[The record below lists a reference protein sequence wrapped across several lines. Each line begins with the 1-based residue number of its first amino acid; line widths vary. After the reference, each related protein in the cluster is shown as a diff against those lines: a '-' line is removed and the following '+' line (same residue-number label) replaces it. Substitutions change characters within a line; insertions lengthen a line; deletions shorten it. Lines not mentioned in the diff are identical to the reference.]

1 MQVIGAVVSGHAQIY
16 TAIILDIGE
25 YQMITIESGGKA
37 ETRSEAKKVFKP
49 QLEKRTLSDDELRA
63 QRELVVKIIFNK
75 SASTSK
81 ERSDIVR
88 SIIEGFPAS
97 SVSRLVDYLNIRQNE
112 MLKLL
117 QITSATFSRRRKE
130 GKLESVESDRV
141 YRYARLA
148 ALATEMFHGD
158 GEAARHW
165 LKSPAYAFKGEVP
178 LEHAQTEYGAREVE
192 NLIGRIRHGI
202 PS

>member
-1 MQVIGAVVSGHAQIY
+1 
-16 TAIILDIGE
+16 
-25 YQMITIESGGKA
+25 MITIESGGKA
-37 ETRSEAKKVFKP
+37 ETRSEAQKLFKP
-49 QLEKRTLSDDELRA
+49 QFEKQTFGDDELRA

-75 SASTSK
+75 SASTNK
-81 ERSDIVR
+81 EGSDIAR
-88 SIIEGFPAS
+88 SIVEGFPAG

-117 QITSATFSRRRKE
+117 HITSATFSRRRKG

-148 ALATEMFHGD
+148 ALASEMFHGN

-165 LKSPAYAFKGEVP
+165 LKSPAYAFKGETP
-178 LEHAQTEYGAREVE
+178 LGHAQTEYGAREVE

>member
-1 MQVIGAVVSGHAQIY
+1 MKFEGHQMT
-16 TAIILDIGE
+16 TAGHCGNDK
-25 YQMITIESGGKA
+25 SH
-37 ETRSEAKKVFKP
+37 SDVKKMFTP
-49 QLEKRTLSDDELRA
+49 QLEKRTLTDDELRG

-75 SASTSK
+75 RASDTRDK
-81 ERSDIVR
+81 SDIVH
-88 SIIEGFPAS
+88 SIMEGFPAGA
-97 SVSRLVDYLNIRQNE
+97 VSRLVEYLDIRQNE

-117 QITSATFSRRRKE
+117 HITSATYSRRRRD

-141 YRYARLA
+141 FRYTRLA
-148 ALATEMFHGD
+148 ALATDMFHGD
-158 GEAARHW
+158 GEAARQW
-165 LKSPAYAFKGEVP
+165 LKSPAYAFKGETP